1 MDLPVP
7 QGLAI
12 SRPLHGHEPAMMAV
26 GMNGLD
32 LIDCALCVYTADE
45 ARAAHREGVVR
56 MPQAGEGGADVV
68 AGEGGDAGRRS

>member
-1 MDLPVP
+1 
-7 QGLAI
+7 
-12 SRPLHGHEPAMMAV
+12 MMAG

-56 MPQAGEGGADVV
+56 MPQAGEAGADVV
-68 AGEGGDAGRRS
+68 AGEGG